1 MELEQLRMF
10 LAVAECKSFTEAA
23 KRLFVSPSTTS
34 RAVSAL
40 ERELGTDLFR
50 RHSRSVI
57 LTPAGEVLVQRAE
70 ALLREA
76 ESLAEAVK
84 RAAETT

>member
-23 KRLFVSPSTTS
+23 KRLFVSHSTTS